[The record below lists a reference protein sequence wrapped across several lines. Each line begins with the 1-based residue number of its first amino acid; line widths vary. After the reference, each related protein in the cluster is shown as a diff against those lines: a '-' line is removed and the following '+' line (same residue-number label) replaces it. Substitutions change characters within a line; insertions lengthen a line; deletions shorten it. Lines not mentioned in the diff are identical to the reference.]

1 MLWMCFVTN
10 MLVTTIYYILSGA
23 TFVKL
28 IAVRQ
33 RDRRRWRTW
42 GGHFG
47 CALLCLGARP
57 FA

>member
-1 MLWMCFVTN
+1 MCFVTN